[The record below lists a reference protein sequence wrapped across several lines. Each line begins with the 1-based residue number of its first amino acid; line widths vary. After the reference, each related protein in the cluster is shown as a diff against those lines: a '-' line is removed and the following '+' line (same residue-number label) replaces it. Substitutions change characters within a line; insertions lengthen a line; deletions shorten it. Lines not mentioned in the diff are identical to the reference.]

1 MLDKNVEELEL
12 SVRAIN
18 ALKNNDISTVG
29 ELTKWSSQA
38 LKRLPNVGRYTVKEL
53 NQALGFLNLN
63 LRGMKKEKIEEKIE
77 EKLEKSSVLKNL
89 NYEIIT
95 KAKEA
100 ADISFNK
107 INSQEKYNFN
117 EVSNLFLEHQ
127 NIMNIYRDSILNL
140 WEK

>member
-1 MLDKNVEELEL
+1 MNEVLDKNVEELEL

-29 ELTKWSSQA
+29 ELTKWSPQF
-38 LKRLPNVGRYTVKEL
+38 LKRLPNVGRSTVKEL
-53 NQALGFLNLN
+53 NQALGLLNLN
-63 LRGMKKEKIEEKIE
+63 LKDMKKEKIEEKLE
-77 EKLEKSSVLKNL
+77 ENSVLKNL

-100 ADISFNK
+100 ANISFNK

-117 EVSNLFLEHQ
+117 EVGRIFSEHQ
-127 NIMNIYRDSILNL
+127 NIMNIYRDSILGL

>member
-53 NQALGFLNLN
+53 K
-63 LRGMKKEKIEEKIE
+63 M
-77 EKLEKSSVLKNL
+77 
-89 NYEIIT
+89 T
-95 KAKEA
+95 
-100 ADISFNK
+100 
-107 INSQEKYNFN
+107 
-117 EVSNLFLEHQ
+117 
-127 NIMNIYRDSILNL
+127 IL
-140 WEK
+140 

>member
-1 MLDKNVEELEL
+1 MNEVLDKNVGELEL

-18 ALKNNDISTVG
+18 ALRNNDISTVG
-29 ELTKWSSQA
+29 ELTKWSPKA
-38 LKRLPNVGRYTVKEL
+38 LKRLPNVGRSTVKEL

-63 LRGMKKEKIEEKIE
+63 LRDMKKEKIEEKLE
-77 EKLEKSSVLKNL
+77 ENSVLKNL

-107 INSQEKYNFN
+107 INSQKNYNFN
-117 EVSNLFLEHQ
+117 EVGRLFSEHQ
-127 NIMNIYRDSILNL
+127 NIMNIYRDSILGL